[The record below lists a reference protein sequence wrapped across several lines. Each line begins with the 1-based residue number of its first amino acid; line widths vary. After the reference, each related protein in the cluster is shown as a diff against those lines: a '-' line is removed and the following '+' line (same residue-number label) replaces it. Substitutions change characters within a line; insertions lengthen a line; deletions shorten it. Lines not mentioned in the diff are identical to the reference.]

1 MWHLYIST
9 KESGQNRRRMV
20 SHLQLWFAININ
32 STIVHHFHDGNTQ
45 VAPNSKGD
53 AKAQAAHDG
62 DDVALGQSTAVAV
75 THLWLAGTGLHRPP
89 LFCQLNLILLDVG
102 AIDFPKQ
109 KKQGKMEMPYCEI

>member
-1 MWHLYIST
+1 
-9 KESGQNRRRMV
+9 MV

-75 THLWLAGTGLHRPP
+75 THLRLAGAGLHRPP
-89 LFCQLNLILLDVG
+89 LFCQLNVILLDVG